1 MADKD
6 TKETDVN
13 DERNAQMRKDYM
25 RTTDKASLIGSFSR
39 FLGFLGGTSTSALML
54 AVGYT
59 FNGAIT
65 AAGPGVGT
73 SVAVMA
79 GFTAL
84 GASTVVLSLFAVSL
98 LFVGTSIAL
107 DYYTGHIFREKGL
120 DQTELNAER
129 TAHHLVMGVSQA
141 REKQQFANKA
151 HDQQAASADQTSAK
165 DTADATHARSD
176 GKSWI
181 DAVGELAEQK
191 HAAVAAPAR

>member
-1 MADKD
+1 MAE
-6 TKETDVN
+6 KEIDVT
-13 DERNAQMRKDYM
+13 DERNAQMRKEYM

-65 AAGPGVGT
+65 AAGAGIST
-73 SVAVMA
+73 SAAVMA

-84 GASTVVLSLFAVSL
+84 GASPVVLGLFAVSL
-98 LFVGTSIAL
+98 LLVGTSIAL
-107 DYYTGHIFREKGL
+107 DHHTAHIFREKGL

-129 TAHHLVMGVSQA
+129 TAHHLIMGVSQA
-141 REKQQFANKA
+141 REQQQFTSQA
-151 HDQQAASADQTSAK
+151 HAQEAASADQPSAK
-165 DTADATHARSD
+165 DTANAAPTRSD

-191 HAAVAAPAR
+191 HTAVAAAVR

>member
-6 TKETDVN
+6 TKEADDT

-39 FLGFLGGTSTSALML
+39 FLSFLGGTSTSALML

-65 AAGPGVGT
+65 AAGAGIST
-73 SVAVMA
+73 SAAVMA

-84 GASTVVLSLFAVSL
+84 GASSVVLSLFAVSL
-98 LFVGTSIAL
+98 LLVGSSIAL
-107 DYYTGHIFREKGL
+107 DHYTGHIFREKGL

-141 REKQQFANKA
+141 RSQQFAAQA
-151 HDQQAASADQTSAK
+151 HEAQAQTTASTAQVNAK
-165 DTADATHARSD
+165 TEEAQPARAD

-191 HAAVAAPAR
+191 QAVAAAR